1 MIGIDF
7 KGIFYLL
14 IFLHPQRKYYLR
26 TLISKVNMDIIQS
39 KYSFKFFFL
48 YPLFFILN
56 TVFLCGLV
64 YLLFRE
70 EGIVFKGYFDQVVF
84 DRMALVFLLLLF
96 GCTQY
101 YLISNCKSLTIS
113 DREIKITPLFGQ
125 PWHMAK
131 EEVYIQEGRENIQ
144 HNPQTRIFMVIS
156 KQTKKQHKFREFEYR
171 NYDKLRSFLRSQTYD
186 FEPEQGVDQV

>member
-1 MIGIDF
+1 
-7 KGIFYLL
+7 
-14 IFLHPQRKYYLR
+14 
-26 TLISKVNMDIIQS
+26 MDIIQS

-64 YLLFRE
+64 YLLFTK

-113 DREIKITPLFGQ
+113 DREIKITPLFGR
-125 PWHMAK
+125 PWYIAK

-144 HNPQTRIFMVIS
+144 HNPQTRIFIVIH
-156 KQTKKQHKFREFEYR
+156 KQTQKQHKFREFEYR
-171 NYDKLRSFLRSQTYD
+171 NYNQLRSFLQAQTYD
-186 FEPEQGVDQV
+186 FEPEQGVNQA